1 MRTRWLATLMV
12 IVAGL
17 APALARAAEA
27 PHDESFSDG
36 DCMNCHRLYSPTN
49 SGGTDYSDGCTS
61 CHTDTTSRWAFP
73 WTPDSQANPGFGGN
87 HHSWSA
93 YADKPSIGASTPSN
107 YALAK
112 YVVDGRLQCAVCH
125 DTHFANGWAV
135 NNVPDTSMALGA
147 SSPTAAATV
156 SKAASNTYDASGVPG
171 NGQLALM
178 GVANGVAP
186 TGFRLRVQTFS
197 GTAGS
202 FVISHTF
209 GKTQGV
215 TWLQWSAGT
224 SSWIAGA
231 GTRAD
236 GADAGTGKPFTV
248 GNASGQNV
256 TLDNTSVTVRW
267 ISGTPKVG
275 DYWDVWVSYPFLRMP
290 VAQLCVQCHKDQAM
304 GHERVSG
311 NDPGYLPNGSRIF
324 SHPIGEGLNANG
336 RNTDRTASNP
346 DANARAILDAS
357 GVAQT
362 SGDGNATNDYL
373 LDGSGAVQC
382 TTCHAVHNADS
393 NSLTV
398 DKR

>member
-1 MRTRWLATLMV
+1 MGRLV
-12 IVAGL
+12 Q
-17 APALARAAEA
+17 ALVNCTTFTKEYYEARLCYLFPCYEVRYRLRKAAA
-27 PHDESFSDG
+27 SK
-36 DCMNCHRLYSPTN
+36 
-49 SGGTDYSDGCTS
+49 SGGWA
-61 CHTDTTSRWAFP
+61 TTKLSVSARIPKSR
-73 WTPDSQANPGFGGN
+73 
-87 HHSWSA
+87 
-93 YADKPSIGASTPSN
+93 
-107 YALAK
+107 
-112 YVVDGRLQCAVCH
+112 AV
-125 DTHFANGWAV
+125 A
-135 NNVPDTSMALGA
+135 
-147 SSPTAAATV
+147 TAQQLRNEV
-156 SKAASNTYDASGVPG
+156 RGKA
-171 NGQLALM
+171 
-178 GVANGVAP
+178 
-186 TGFRLRVQTFS
+186 
-197 GTAGS
+197 
-202 FVISHTF
+202 I
-209 GKTQGV
+209 
-215 TWLQWSAGT
+215 
-224 SSWIAGA
+224 
-231 GTRAD
+231 
-236 GADAGTGKPFTV
+236 
-248 GNASGQNV
+248 GQNV

-290 VAQLCVQCHKDQAM
+290 VSQLCVQCHKDQAM

-336 RNTDRTASNP
+336 LNTDRTASNP